1 MVEKSD
7 VGVADVQ
14 QNVRVGVGVILMR
27 GTKILMGKRKGSHG
41 AGTYSVPG
49 GHLEFGETVGTCAK
63 REVLEETGIV
73 VHDPVFQA
81 GYTNDHFE
89 EEGKHYA
96 TLFVASRFNEGE
108 AQNLEPEKCE
118 GWDWYDLAELPEPLF
133 MPFKNYMEKV
143 YVSLK
148 ANEGMTRLRP
158 D

>member
-1 MVEKSD
+1 MVEKSNVALGD
-7 VGVADVQ
+7 VHQA
-14 QNVRVGVGVILMR
+14 VRVGVGVIVMR

-73 VHDPVFQA
+73 INDPIYQA
-81 GYTNDHFE
+81 GFTNDHFK

-96 TLFVASRFNEGE
+96 TLFVASRYNEGE

-118 GWDWYDLAELPEPLF
+118 GWDWYDLSDLPEPLF
-133 MPFKNYMEKV
+133 LPFKNYMEKV

-148 ANEGMTRLRP
+148 TNEGMTRLGA
-158 D
+158 

>member
-14 QNVRVGVGVILMR
+14 QNVRVGVGVIVMR

-73 VHDPVFQA
+73 INDPLFQA
-81 GYTNDHFE
+81 GFTNDYFE
-89 EEGKHYA
+89 EESKHYA
-96 TLFVASRFNEGE
+96 TLFVASRYNEGE

-133 MPFKNYMEKV
+133 LPFKNYMEKV

-148 ANEGMTRLRP
+148 ANEGMTRLKA
-158 D
+158 

>member
-7 VGVADVQ
+7 VGVADVK

-63 REVLEETGIV
+63 REVFEETGIV
-73 VHDPVFQA
+73 VHDPIFQA

-133 MPFKNYMEKV
+133 LPFKNYMEKV